1 MAAKL
6 LEVWRGDAGAGR
18 AATERG
24 RAGARRGAAGRGA
37 RRSQDGGRRGR
48 AAKTLRPPLPTPPA
62 RSAGRG
68 HASGG
73 AGGERRAPKAAPR
86 HGHGA
91 RSSAPGWAAGRPG
104 PAVGEL
110 KWRTSFSSSPFP
122 RAERRLPARWR
133 TRALCVRRRA
143 RPGGEGRAGEER
155 AARGRRA
162 LGRAGKRSGGR
173 RGPGPGRAGTSRPAP
188 DSARLQLGA
197 LHSFPRSPLLGAGP
211 AGTLQ
216 GPGLFLPP
224 NNARVAVPP
233 LSPPHFARPGLCGTP
248 RPLRAHPGGRRIGK
262 SRAAPR
268 GAPGGYFID
277 FVQDGQRGPGR
288 VRRGPARLRG
298 GPREGEGGGG
308 GGRAAA
314 RHGGFWRHFCL
325 GRSARC
331 ELRPARAATGA
342 PGCAG
347 LGRHRAPLRCS
358 PACFLYVDLQPK
370 KKKKRKKE
378 SPEPTPAADVVRSSA
393 RPGTRG
399 FSFLLLHLWLVSP
412 PALRSALC
420 GLPELRSAFSSPRC
434 PARTHTRH
442 PGPLSALSL

>member
-233 LSPPHFARPGLCGTP
+233 LSPP
-248 RPLRAHPGGRRIGK
+248 PLRTAGPLWDPAPPPSASRRPPHREEPGSSARRSWWLFYWLCTGRTARAGP
-262 SRAAPR
+262 RAAGSR
-268 GAPGGYFID
+268 QAPG
-277 FVQDGQRGPGR
+277 RPSW
-288 VRRGPARLRG
+288 
-298 GPREGEGGGG
+298 GG
-308 GGRAAA
+308 GGR
-314 RHGGFWRHFCL
+314 RRRKS
-325 GRSARC
+325 RS
-331 ELRPARAATGA
+331 PARGVLAPLLFGAVCPLRAAPC
-342 PGCAG
+342 PGGHGSAG
-347 LGRHRAPLRCS
+347 LR
-358 PACFLYVDLQPK
+358 
-370 KKKKRKKE
+370 
-378 SPEPTPAADVVRSSA
+378 
-393 RPGTRG
+393 RPR
-399 FSFLLLHLWLVSP
+399 
-412 PALRSALC
+412 
-420 GLPELRSAFSSPRC
+420 
-434 PARTHTRH
+434 
-442 PGPLSALSL
+442 

>member
-1 MAAKL
+1 M
-6 LEVWRGDAGAGR
+6 
-18 AATERG
+18 
-24 RAGARRGAAGRGA
+24 
-37 RRSQDGGRRGR
+37 
-48 AAKTLRPPLPTPPA
+48 KT
-62 RSAGRG
+62 
-68 HASGG
+68 
-73 AGGERRAPKAAPR
+73 
-86 HGHGA
+86 
-91 RSSAPGWAAGRPG
+91 
-104 PAVGEL
+104 
-110 KWRTSFSSSPFP
+110 
-122 RAERRLPARWR
+122 
-133 TRALCVRRRA
+133 
-143 RPGGEGRAGEER
+143 
-155 AARGRRA
+155 
-162 LGRAGKRSGGR
+162 
-173 RGPGPGRAGTSRPAP
+173 
-188 DSARLQLGA
+188 
-197 LHSFPRSPLLGAGP
+197 GAGP

-370 KKKKRKKE
+370 KKKRKKE

-412 PALRSALC
+412 SALRSALC